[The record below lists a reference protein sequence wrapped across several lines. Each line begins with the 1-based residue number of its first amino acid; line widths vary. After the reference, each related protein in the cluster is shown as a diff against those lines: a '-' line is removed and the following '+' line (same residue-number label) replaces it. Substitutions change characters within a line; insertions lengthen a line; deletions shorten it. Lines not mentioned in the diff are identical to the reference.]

1 MRKIIGKIFAIGA
14 FALLALVLGTLS
26 AGAAETVVSGQRGTV
41 WVANRGLHNITAFD
55 GATGNVLATIAV
67 GKEPNSLTIAR
78 GARKVYVSDEA
89 SNTISV
95 VSITSRSVVKKI
107 PVGSK
112 PHHIQA
118 SWDGKRVYY
127 GVYGTNKVG
136 AIDTATDTLVG
147 EWVTN
152 ANRATRTH
160 APWVA
165 RDGRTVWTT
174 NEVAN
179 EIAALDTSTGQILY
193 AIPIGNRPSEIL
205 VTPDGRTAYVSVRNE
220 NKVKQLDLSA
230 RTVVR
235 EAVVGTQPDTLQLTP
250 DGKTLIVGLRG
261 VPAQVAVVDTASF
274 TVKPITIGGTATL
287 AAHEWLSANGRYTF
301 AAFEGEGAGVAVI
314 DNRSNTVVA
323 TYAYPGGGRPHGLS
337 YDDPAYIRPLVAVSS
352 RELAVARKSVRV
364 PVACEEATAGPCR
377 GQVTLRGGG
386 RDIGKGSFSIAA
398 GESSS
403 VSVPLAQPIRAR
415 VLYGRAFV
423 RVSDALGN
431 TAMLSWPITI
441 TSSR

>member
-1 MRKIIGKIFAIGA
+1 MRKIIAIGA
-14 FALLALVLGTLS
+14 LAVLTLVPTALS
-26 AGAAETVVSGQRGTV
+26 AGAAQTALSGQRGTV

-55 GATGNVLATIAV
+55 GATGDVLATIAV

-78 GARKVYVSDEA
+78 AMRKVYVSDEA

-95 VSITSRSVVKKI
+95 VSTTSRSVVKTI

-136 AIDTATDTLVG
+136 AVDTSTDTLVG

-152 ANRATRTH
+152 ANPATRTH

-165 RDGRTVWTT
+165 RDGRTVWVT

-193 AIPIGNRPSEIL
+193 SIPVGNRPSEIL

-235 EAVVGTQPDTLQLTP
+235 EVVVGTQPDTLQLAP
-250 DGKTLIVGLRG
+250 DGKTLVVGLRG

-274 TVKPITIGGTATL
+274 TVKPVTIGGAATL

-314 DNRSNTVVA
+314 DHRSNTVVA
-323 TYAYPGGGRPHGLS
+323 TYAYPGGGRPHGLA

-352 RELAVARKSVRV
+352 RELAAAGKAVRV
-364 PVACEEATAGPCR
+364 PLDCEEATAGPCR
-377 GQVTLRGGG
+377 GEMTLRGGG
-386 RDIGKGSFSIAA
+386 RELGKGTFSVAA
-398 GESSS
+398 GASSR
-403 VSVPLAQPIRAR
+403 VAVRLAQSIRAR
-415 VLYGRAFV
+415 VLHGRALV
-423 RVSDALGN
+423 RVADALGN
-431 TAMLSWPITI
+431 TATLSWPVTI
-441 TSSR
+441 RSGR